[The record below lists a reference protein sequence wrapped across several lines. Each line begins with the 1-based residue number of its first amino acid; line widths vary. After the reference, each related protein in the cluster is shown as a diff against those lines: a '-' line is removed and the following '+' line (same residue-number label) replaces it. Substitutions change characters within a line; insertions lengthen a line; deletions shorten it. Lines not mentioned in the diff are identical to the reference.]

1 MALDASTLEIWGR
14 ATEERENQMSELEDF
29 HEDIIGKAMR
39 GLGIGKNEMAHRIGT
54 GREEIEGIL
63 KGAFD
68 ERYIRQMASELSIDA
83 NKLLR
88 SARREWLPAP
98 VGTEGVM
105 QFNSSYHDMTV
116 NAYLAWDDQTKEAW
130 IFDTGTEAYPIVS
143 FVAQNNLKV
152 KAIFLTH
159 THLDHIACLQE
170 LRQKTGQPLVFVHQ
184 LELLAGCEPIDE
196 GFQDELG
203 SLSLEASHTHGHSV
217 GGVTYFLNGLTKP
230 IAFVGDAVFAGSMG
244 GGMVSYGDAL
254 RTNRE
259 KIMTLPNETILCPGH
274 GPMTTVM
281 EEKKH
286 NPFFPEF
293 KI

>member
-1 MALDASTLEIWGR
+1 M
-14 ATEERENQMSELEDF
+14 NCLEDF
-29 HEDIIGKAMR
+29 HQDILGKAMR
-39 GLGIGKNEMAHRIGT
+39 GLGIGKNDMAHRIGT
-54 GREEIEGIL
+54 EREEIEGIL

-83 NKLLR
+83 NKLIR

-98 VGTEGVM
+98 VGIEGVI
-105 QFNSSYHDMTV
+105 QFNSSYHDIAV
-116 NAYLAWDDQTKEAW
+116 NAYLTWDDRTKEAW

-170 LRQKTGQPLVFVHQ
+170 LRQKTGQPLVFVHH
-184 LELLAGCEPIDE
+184 LELFAGCEPIDE

-203 SLSLEASHTHGHSV
+203 SLSLETRHTHGHSV
-217 GGVTYFLNGLTKP
+217 GGITYFLNGLTKP

-293 KI
+293 KT

>member
-1 MALDASTLEIWGR
+1 
-14 ATEERENQMSELEDF
+14 MSELEDF

-68 ERYIRQMASELSIDA
+68 ERHIRQMASELSIDA